1 VALMAMEPFLRVPTL
16 TQQAPIVEP
25 SRKPTIAFLRT
36 MNDIITRIVQVV
48 NAIVEVL
55 DIQEQLRAALDQAEQ
70 AIVVAQA
77 AADTAQAA
85 AETAQQQADATKREA
100 ALTGSYIDPDV
111 VLTASPT
118 LITIAAHIRYYADG
132 TSVAVDGGTAI
143 ATAPGEINYIS
154 YEDTARAGG
163 MVTYLVTSDPPVQT
177 GDTHVVGA
185 VQIPDTGTVEGGN
198 GPQRPG
204 QVYPNKFG
212 VEPDA

>member
-1 VALMAMEPFLRVPTL
+1 MAMEPFLRVPTL

-25 SRKPTIAFLRT
+25 SRKPTTAFLRT

-48 NAIVEVL
+48 NAIVDVL
-55 DIQEQLRAALDQAEQ
+55 NIQEQLRAALDKAEE
-70 AIVVAQA
+70 AIIVAQA
-77 AADTAQAA
+77 AAESAQAA

-118 LITIAAHIRYYADG
+118 MITIAAHTRYYADG
-132 TSVAVDGGTAI
+132 TSVPVNGGTAI
-143 ATAPGEINYIS
+143 ATGPLEVDYIS
-154 YEDTARAGG
+154 YVDADRSGG
-163 MVTYLVTSDPPVQT
+163 DVTYIVATTPPVQT

-185 VQIPDTGTVEGGN
+185 VQIPDAGTVEGGN